1 MTNKQKIYLII
12 RDRRVVSLQDLYDV
26 TKLANYTVLS
36 CVSQLVIKRKIK
48 AFKDETGRYF
58 KIIDKGL

>member
-1 MTNKQKIYLII
+1 MSNKQKIYLII
-12 RDRRVVSLQDLYDV
+12 QQRKVVSLQDLYDI
-26 TKLANYTVLS
+26 TRLANYTVLS
-36 CVSQLVIKRKIK
+36 CVSHLVIKRKIK